1 MHSVKR
7 SIVFL
12 LALAAMLSRAVAGPP
27 ARMQPAEPAQLRCNP
42 GRPQSIPA
50 RAATAPGGHEFA
62 RRLEA
67 LSGPARDALIRAEL
81 LAGNIPDFLRHLVPI
96 SIPDGGSPPSRV
108 ELIACVLPD
117 YLAIGSDRDFVFVP
131 MGLAAALEVA
141 GGLGFTLPTPDLV
154 DAIYRASAIKLAP
167 FPLPASDEMRST
179 AYFVWHNDL
188 IAQQRDALRAAV
200 GELTAGHKKD
210 LVLSSRL
217 WSLPGR
223 VAIYGWHRSAD
234 EPIQPLSTRHG
245 ARYADYSHGVR
256 LVSDTVY
263 VNGMPRAMAEVL
275 EDSAL
280 ASRLTDEGPWTQV
293 AKRLGALIGHEDAPP
308 SM

>member
-1 MHSVKR
+1 MHFVKR
-7 SIVFL
+7 GIGL
-12 LALAAMLSRAVAGPP
+12 LLGLAAMLSSAVAGMPAPAQRPP
-27 ARMQPAEPAQLRCNP
+27 AVQARCDQ
-42 GRPQSIPA
+42 GRLQSIPA
-50 RAATAPGGHEFA
+50 RAAAAPGGHEFA
-62 RRLEA
+62 RRIAA
-67 LSGPARDALIRAEL
+67 LTGAARDALIRAQL
-81 LAGNIPDFLRHLVPI
+81 LSGNIPHFLRHLLPV
-96 SIPDGGSPPSRV
+96 SIPPSGAASQV
-108 ELIACVLPD
+108 ELTACVLPD

-141 GGLGFTLPTPDLV
+141 GRLGFTLPTPDLV
-154 DAIYRASAIKLAP
+154 DAIYRASAVRLAP
-167 FPLPASDEMRST
+167 LPLPASDEMRST

-188 IAQQRDALRAAV
+188 IAQQRAV
-200 GELTAGHKKD
+200 VHAVPGELTAGDKKD

-263 VNGMPRAMAEVL
+263 VNGMPRAMTEVL
-275 EDSAL
+275 EDPAL
-280 ASRLTDEGPWTQV
+280 ASRLTDEGPWIQV
-293 AKRLGALIGHEDAPP
+293 AKRLAALIGHEGVPP

>member
-1 MHSVKR
+1 MHSVKH

-12 LALAAMLSRAVAGPP
+12 LALAAMLSSAVAGPP
-27 ARMQPAEPAQLRCNP
+27 AHTPPEAAQLKCDQ
-42 GRPQSIPA
+42 GRLQSIPA
-50 RAATAPGGHEFA
+50 RAATASGGHEFA

-67 LSGPARDALIRAEL
+67 LSVPARDALIRAQL
-81 LAGNIPDFLRHLVPI
+81 LAGNIPDFLRHLVPV
-96 SIPDGGSPPSRV
+96 SIPDGGVTPSRV
-108 ELIACVLPD
+108 QLTACVLPD
-117 YLAIGSDRDFVFVP
+117 YLAIGSDGDFVFVP

-141 GGLGFTLPTPDLV
+141 AGFGFTLPTPDLV
-154 DAIYRASAIKLAP
+154 DAIYRASAVKLAP
-167 FPLPASDEMRST
+167 LPLPASDEMRST
-179 AYFVWHNDL
+179 AYFIWHNDL
-188 IAQQRDALRAAV
+188 IAQQRDTLRAAI

-223 VAIYGWHRSAD
+223 VAIYGWHRGPD

-256 LVSDTVY
+256 LVSNTAY
-263 VNGMPRAMAEVL
+263 VNGMPRAMMEVL

-293 AKRLGALIGHEDAPP
+293 AKRLAALIGHEDAPS

>member
-1 MHSVKR
+1 
-7 SIVFL
+7 
-12 LALAAMLSRAVAGPP
+12 
-27 ARMQPAEPAQLRCNP
+27 MQPPEPAQLRCDQ
-42 GRPQSIPA
+42 GRLQSIPA
-50 RAATAPGGHEFA
+50 RATTAPGGHEFA
-62 RRLEA
+62 GRIEA
-67 LSGPARDALIRAEL
+67 LTGAARDALIRAQL
-81 LAGNIPDFLRHLVPI
+81 LSGNIPAFLRHLVPV
-96 SIPDGGSPPSRV
+96 SIPPSGAASQV
-108 ELIACVLPD
+108 ELTACVLPD

-141 GGLGFTLPTPDLV
+141 GRLGFTLPTPDLV
-154 DAIYRASAIKLAP
+154 DAIYRASAVRLAP
-167 FPLPASDEMRST
+167 LPLPASDEMRST

-188 IAQQRDALRAAV
+188 IAQQRDALRAAL

-223 VAIYGWHRSAD
+223 VAIYGWHLSAD

-263 VNGMPRAMAEVL
+263 VNGMPRAMTEVL

-280 ASRLTDEGPWTQV
+280 ASRLTDEGPWTEV
-293 AKRLGALIGHEDAPP
+293 AKRLAALMKHPAAPP
-308 SM
+308 ST